1 MCFLV
6 SGPECPW
13 FSGVEYTMKCLT
25 SLLVAVSLACSGN
38 PQPETITIASWNL
51 KNFGQTK
58 LNDPSRIDVIV
69 DVLKA
74 YDITAI
80 QEVQDVSQGLAPALI
95 EKINAS
101 GLNYNYVISDRVGR
115 TRMEQYL
122 VVYNDDVID
131 FIPTTSGYGIEPSD
145 EFSREPFYGMFKSG
159 NFDFYLMTIHTDPDD
174 VGIEI
179 PALQTAYTH
188 LQGNTPN
195 EHDIIL
201 LGDFNAKAPGVSAG
215 SYITM
220 DAVGTIPNI
229 IFTINE
235 ETNTRG
241 GRAYDNIIFQGNYTT
256 EYLGHSGVYT
266 FWTTYDLSED
276 QGFAI
281 SDHKPV
287 WATFSVAGEDD
298 D

>member
-1 MCFLV
+1 
-6 SGPECPW
+6 
-13 FSGVEYTMKCLT
+13 MKCLT

-69 DVLKA
+69 DVLKG

-101 GLNYNYVISDRVGR
+101 GLNYNYVISERVGR

-122 VVYNDDVID
+122 FIYDDDKID
-131 FIPTTSGYGIEPSD
+131 FIPNTSGYGIESSD

-174 VGIEI
+174 VEIEI
-179 PALQTAYTH
+179 PALQAAYEH
-188 LQGNTPN
+188 LQENTPN

-201 LGDFNAKAPGVSAG
+201 LGDFNAKTPGVSAG

-220 DAVGTIPNI
+220 DAVAAIPDVV
-229 IFTINE
+229 FTINE

-256 EYLGHSGVYT
+256 EYLGHSGVHT
-266 FWTTYDLSED
+266 FWTSYGLNED

-287 WATFSVAGEDD
+287 
-298 D
+298 